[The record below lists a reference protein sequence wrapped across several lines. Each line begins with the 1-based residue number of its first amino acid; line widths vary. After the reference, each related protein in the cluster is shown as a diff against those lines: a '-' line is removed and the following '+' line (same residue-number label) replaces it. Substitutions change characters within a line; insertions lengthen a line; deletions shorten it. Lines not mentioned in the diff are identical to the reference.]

1 MEQNHELSIYDL
13 KCVRLLKEP
22 EITFAGVIDQLG
34 DLVAGGFKDN
44 ITSTEDEAE
53 RRKMYSDTI
62 LHVSLRRD
70 FDYSLGPV
78 TYSASRRNKVVTMSF
93 PLGRRVLLVHAEP
106 DVDIDDTAEKIILIT
121 NTYS

>member
-22 EITFAGVIDQLG
+22 EITFAGVIDQQG
-34 DLVAGGFKDN
+34 DLVAGGFKDS

-53 RRKMYSDTI
+53 KRKMYSDVI

-70 FDYSLGPV
+70 FDYNLGPV
-78 TYSASRRNKVVTMSF
+78 TYSASRREKVVTMSF
-93 PLGRRVLLVHAEP
+93 PLGRRVLLVYAEP